1 MSTSLSGFV
10 SGARA
15 RCGAA
20 PLRRRV
26 AVAACAPR
34 PQAQQPRP
42 QTLPPAARAARRRA
56 AGVSRAGPIE
66 DDSTFG
72 KPAAPASVWSG
83 FQARFRNEFLA
94 EAAKPDAECDVAL
107 AALLLAGEDDAVATR
122 TAVQLPVEA
131 YMKRLDALVTDFEV
145 GYSPRRDGGVASD
158 AEVLAALDAFLY
170 GACRYRVPTSW
181 DERYSPYRTYLHNVL
196 AQRVGVPAALAALHV
211 SVLRRLQARGSAPAG
226 AHVVLPPTG
235 GAPYSRLAGTAVV
248 PPAVTSAGIL
258 SATLDTLTRAFWA
271 WEWQPQEASGFLRAA
286 QAAAGGESGSGR
298 VGTVLAGVVMQPSGR
313 PFGDLERAQLAVER
327 ALALAGGQ
335 GVARRDL
342 AVLQAHRKDRAG
354 ALANLRAY
362 MESDAGRA
370 AAAEAAV
377 TAAAPPPP
385 GVVASLAGADAA
397 ATAHAAAEQEALRML
412 LLHLERS
419 QLEAQF
425 NRGGAQ

>member
-1 MSTSLSGFV
+1 MSPSLSV
-10 SGARA
+10 SGVRA

-20 PLRRRV
+20 PLLRRA
-26 AVAACAPR
+26 AVACAPR
-34 PQAQQPRP
+34 PHAQPQPTRP
-42 QTLPPAARAARRRA
+42 QTLPPPPARAARRRA
-56 AGVSRAGPIE
+56 AGVARASPIE

-83 FQARFRNEFLA
+83 FQNRFRTEFLA
-94 EAAKPDAECDVAL
+94 EASKPDAECDVAL

-131 YMKRLDALVTDFEV
+131 YLKRLDALVTDFEA
-145 GYSPRRDGGVASD
+145 GYSPRRDGGVGTD
-158 AEVLAALDAFLY
+158 EEVIAALDAFLY

-211 SVLRRLQARGSAPAG
+211 SVLRRLQARGSAPAA
-226 AHVVLPPTG
+226 AHVVLPPSG
-235 GAPYSRLAGTAVV
+235 GAPFTRLSGTS
-248 PPAVTSAGIL
+248 PPAVTCAGIL
-258 SATLDTLTRAFWA
+258 ASTLDTLTRAFWA
-271 WEWQPQEASGFLRAA
+271 WEWRVEESSGFLRAA
-286 QAAAGGESGSGR
+286 QAASGGESGNGR

-327 ALALAGGQ
+327 SLALAGGQ
-335 GVARRDL
+335 GMWRRDL
-342 AVLQAHRKDRAG
+342 AVLQAHRKERAA

-370 AAAEAAV
+370 AAAQAAV
-377 TAAAPPPP
+377 TAAAPPPL
-385 GVVASLAGADAA
+385 GVVASMAGADAA
-397 ATAHAAAEQEALRML
+397 ATAHAAAEQEALRAL

-425 NRGGAQ
+425 SSK